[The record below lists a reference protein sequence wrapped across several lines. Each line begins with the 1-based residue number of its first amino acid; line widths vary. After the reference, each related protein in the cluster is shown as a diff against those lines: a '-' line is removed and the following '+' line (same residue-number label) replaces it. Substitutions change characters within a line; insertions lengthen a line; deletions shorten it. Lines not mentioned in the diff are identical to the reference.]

1 MCNLK
6 QKKFIITGGA
16 GFIGSNLVRKLL
28 NQKAKVIVIDD
39 LSSGF
44 EKNLPNNPDLN
55 IIKKQ
60 VQKVKLDKF
69 CEIDGLFHLAAQA
82 SVPLSIKKF
91 SSSSNNN
98 LLSSLNV
105 LDFCSKYKIPLVY
118 ASSSAVYGN
127 MSYGNDMNK
136 SVQIVHPYAAD
147 KFMLEEYAK
156 MCNLAFNLSSCGLR
170 FFNVYGPYQ
179 DPKNPYSGV
188 ISIFANRLLN
198 KMPLEINGGFQK
210 RDFIFIKDVVD
221 AIIASYAYIKNKKVS
236 KVFNVMS
243 SISTSIDE
251 LADIMSKYMNVDL
264 KKIYKPLMKNDP
276 IKSSGNSNKIFKEL
290 NFKPETNLKDGLKI
304 TIDWIKNEE

>member
-1 MCNLK
+1 MSNLK
-6 QKKFIITGGA
+6 QKKFIVSGGA
-16 GFIGSNLVRKLL
+16 GFIGSNLIRKLL
-28 NQKAKVIVIDD
+28 NQKAHIIIIDD

-44 EKNLPNNPDLN
+44 EKNLPNNQN
-55 IIKKQ
+55 ITIIKKK
-60 VQKVKLDKF
+60 VQKVNLDKHH
-69 CEIDGLFHLAAQA
+69 EIDGFFHLAAQA
-82 SVPLSIKKF
+82 SVPLSIKQF
-91 SSSSNNN
+91 NSSSNNN
-98 LLSSLNV
+98 LLSSLKV

-136 SVQIVHPYAAD
+136 SVEIIHPYAAD
-147 KFMLEEYAK
+147 KYMLEKYAK

-188 ISIFANRLLN
+188 ISVFANRLLN

-210 RDFIFIKDVVD
+210 RDFIFIDDVVN
-221 AIIASYAYIKNKKVS
+221 AIILSYYYVKNKNVA
-236 KVFNVMS
+236 KVFNVLTS
-243 SISTSIDE
+243 KSTSVDE
-251 LADIMSKYMNVDL
+251 LADIMSEYINVDL

-276 IKSSGNSNKIFKEL
+276 IRSSGNSKTIFEAL